1 MGKSGNPA
9 KTSLPKGTITWYSN
23 SPQAP
28 TGYGTQTAQVTARLK
43 REGLDVAIISNY
55 GNELPS
61 SWDSGFGVVPIFQ
74 RGFEVYSNDIAP
86 IHHSRWTAK
95 HPKQKSVFISLYDSW
110 VFKNKAWDRFPIASW
125 TPIDHSPVPPKVA
138 AWLKKDNVTPI
149 AMSRF
154 GQDEIRRLGIDCEYA
169 PHAFEPV
176 FKPTPL
182 IEGLPNREWMKISDD
197 AFVVGINAANKGVMP
212 NRKAFGEAFMAFS
225 IFALEHS
232 DAVLYVHADPFGLAG
247 GINLL
252 NLAQACGI
260 NEKQIMFVDPVEYR
274 YGYSQEVLAGIYSAC
289 DIGLTI
295 SLGEGFGLATI
306 EFQAC
311 GVPVITSNFAASA
324 ELAGPQSFL
333 VDGQPLWDALQDS
346 WFQIP
351 SVPGIVDA
359 LKLAYKNRGQNTQN
373 TLDWVAQY
381 SAETVFRT
389 YWQPLIQKLLG

>member
-9 KTSLPKGTITWYSN
+9 KQVTPKGTITWYSN
-23 SPQAP
+23 SPQAA
-28 TGYGTQTAQVTARLK
+28 TGYGTQTAQVTSRMK
-43 REGLDVAIISNY
+43 REGLDVAIVSNY

-86 IHHSRWTAK
+86 VHHARWSK
-95 HPKQKSVFISLYDSW
+95 QHPNQKSIFISLYDSW
-110 VFKNKAWDRFPIASW
+110 VFKGKGWDKFPIASW
-125 TPIDHSPVPPKVA
+125 TPIDHSPVPTKVA

-154 GQDEIRRLGIDCEYA
+154 GQDEIRRLGIECEYA

-176 FKPTPL
+176 FNPTPL
-182 IEGLPNREWMKISDD
+182 IEGLPNREWMKISND
-197 AFVVGINAANKGVMP
+197 AFVVGMNAANKGVTP

-232 DAVLYVHADPFGLAG
+232 DAILYVHADPFGHAG

-252 NLAQACGI
+252 TLAQACGI
-260 NEKQIMFVDPVEYR
+260 SEKQIMFVDPIEYR

-289 DIGLTI
+289 DVGLTP

-324 ELAGPQSFL
+324 ELAGPQSWL
-333 VDGQPLWDALQDS
+333 VDGQPLWDATQDA
-346 WFQIP
+346 WFNTP

-359 LKLAYKNRGQNTQN
+359 LRLAYQQRGQDTQP
-373 TLDWVAQY
+373 TIDWVQKYA
-381 SAETVFRT
+381 AETVFNI